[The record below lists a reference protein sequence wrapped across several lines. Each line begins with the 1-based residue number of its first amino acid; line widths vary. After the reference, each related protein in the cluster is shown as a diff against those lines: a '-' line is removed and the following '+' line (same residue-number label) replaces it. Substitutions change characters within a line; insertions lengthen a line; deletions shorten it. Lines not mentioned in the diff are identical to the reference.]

1 MKLLFPGLVV
11 LTLCAGGA
19 AFVLRE
25 PSLSEDQVANRPI
38 QDTEAEYA
46 SSNACRACHPAQ
58 YASWRASYH
67 RTMTQVATPE
77 TVVANF
83 DAVTVAHVHGRP
95 MTLERRGR
103 EFWATFDDPDA
114 RVGSPESS
122 SITTA
127 SRAGQMTTR
136 SAAAAPREA
145 GPIPE
150 AGASPA
156 APNQPPAVSRITRQV
171 VMITGSHHQQVYWY
185 ATGRNRLLGQL
196 PAAYLIAE
204 QRWIP
209 RRSAVLHPPSET
221 LFSETGH
228 WNSTCIACHT
238 TNGKPEFETPFGS
251 QPVDTQVVD
260 SRVTEFGIACE
271 ACHGPSTGHAAANRS
286 PLRRYTSHLT
296 GRADSTTVLPTRL
309 DPQRSSQVCGQCHG
323 VWEFYDGAGERQAN
337 SAGLPYRPG
346 DDLTATRFLAQ
357 PTRNLGAPTMQ
368 ALLAVDPG
376 FVNDSFWSDGMVRVT
391 GREYNGLIESPCFKD
406 AREPA
411 RTMTCFSCHSMHQ
424 PAGDRRSSS
433 EWADD
438 QLAPGMSDNQACLQ
452 CHEPIVKDLTGH
464 TRHEAGSSGSS
475 CYNCHMPFTSYGL
488 LKTIRSH
495 TISSPS
501 VASTIETGRPNACNL
516 CHLDKTLAWTDEYLN
531 TWYGASRVLGADAGR
546 GLSGDVG
553 RGLSDPAPDQEISAA
568 LRWALTGDAGQRA
581 IIAQAMAWKPAQA
594 ISGTDWMLPHLAQLL
609 DDPYDA
615 VRVIA
620 GRTLRTL
627 PGFATFHY
635 DFAGAPEH
643 RRDAQRRVMSTFAQ
657 VRGRLS
663 RPGDPRLLLTPD
675 ADVDVP
681 RTLDLL
687 KQRNNRNMLLRE

>member
-1 MKLLFPGLVV
+1 MKLLFPSLVV
-11 LTLCAGGA
+11 VILCAGAA

-25 PSLSEDQVANRPI
+25 PPRAEQQVANRPI
-38 QDTEAEYA
+38 QDTEAEYS

-83 DAVTVAHVHGRP
+83 DGVTVVHAHGRP

-103 EFWATFDDPDA
+103 EFWATFDDPDFEA
-114 RVGSPESS
+114 P
-122 SITTA
+122 A
-127 SRAGQMTTR
+127 ATTR
-136 SAAAAPREA
+136 SAAAG
-145 GPIPE
+145 GPGGRVGVPT
-150 AGASPA
+150 GKA
-156 APNQPPAVSRITRQV
+156 ALSGSSGDHPRITRQV

-209 RRSAVLHPPSET
+209 RRAAVLHPPAET

-238 TNGKPEFETPFGS
+238 TNGKPEFDTPFGS
-251 QPVDTQVVD
+251 QPLDTQVVD

-286 PLRRYTSHLT
+286 PIRRYASHLT
-296 GRADSTTVLPTRL
+296 GRADPTTVLPTRL

-323 VWEFYDGAGERQAN
+323 VWEFYDAAGERQAN
-337 SAGLPYRPG
+337 RTGLPYRPG
-346 DDLTATRFLAQ
+346 DELTKTRFLAQ
-357 PTRNLGAPTMQ
+357 PTRNLDAPTMQ
-368 ALLAVDPG
+368 ALLAADPG
-376 FVNDSFWSDGMVRVT
+376 FVNDSFWPDGMVRVT
-391 GREYNGLIESPCFKD
+391 GREYNGLIESPCFKN

-411 RTMTCFSCHSMHQ
+411 RTLTCFSCHSMHQ
-424 PAGDRRSSS
+424 PDGDHRPAR

-438 QLAPGMSDNQACLQ
+438 QLTPGLDSNQACLQ
-452 CHEPIVKDLTGH
+452 CHEPIANDLTGH

-516 CHLDKTLAWTDEYLN
+516 CHLDKPLSWTEKYLN
-531 TWYGASRVLGADAGR
+531 TWYGADRV
-546 GLSGDVG
+546 LSGDAGEV
-553 RGLSDPAPDQEISAA
+553 SAA

-615 VRVIA
+615 VRFIA

-627 PGFATFHY
+627 PGLSNFQY
-635 DFAGAPEH
+635 DFAGPPDH

-657 VRGRLS
+657 IRGRLP
-663 RPGDPRLLLTPD
+663 RPGDARLLLTAD

-681 RTLDLL
+681 RTLALL

>member
-1 MKLLFPGLVV
+1 MKVPFPALVV
-11 LTLCAGGA
+11 LTLCAGAA

-25 PSLSEDQVANRPI
+25 PPPAEHQVANRPI
-38 QDTEAEYA
+38 QDTEAEYS

-58 YASWRASYH
+58 YTSWRASYH

-83 DAVTVAHVHGRP
+83 DGVTVAHVPGRP

-114 RVGSPESS
+114 RLRSPETDSS
-122 SITTA
+122 LGAAGPAAPESGASVTTA

-136 SAAAAPREA
+136 SAAAAPRDA
-145 GPIPE
+145 GPIPD

-156 APNQPPAVSRITRQV
+156 APDAPAAVPRITRQV

-209 RRSAVLHPPSET
+209 RRAAVLHPPAET

-238 TNGKPEFETPFGS
+238 TNGKPEFDTPFGS

-286 PLRRYTSHLT
+286 PLRRYASHLT
-296 GRADSTTVLPTRL
+296 GRADPTTVLPTRL

-346 DDLTATRFLAQ
+346 DDLAKTRFVAQ

-368 ALLAVDPG
+368 ALLAADPG

-406 AREPA
+406 AREPS
-411 RTMTCFSCHSMHQ
+411 RTLTCFSCHSMHQ
-424 PAGDRRSSS
+424 PAGDARSAR

-438 QLAPGMSDNQACLQ
+438 QLTTGMDGNQACLQ
-452 CHEPIVKDLTGH
+452 CHEPIAKDLTGH
-464 TRHEAGSSGSS
+464 TKHEAASSGSS

-501 VASTIETGRPNACNL
+501 VVSTIETGRPNACNL
-516 CHLDKTLAWTDEYLN
+516 CHLDKPLAWTEEYLN
-531 TWYGASRVLGADAGR
+531 KWYGEGRVL
-546 GLSGDVG
+546 L
-553 RGLSDPAPDQEISAA
+553 DPASEHHDISAA
-568 LRWALTGDAGQRA
+568 LLWALKGDAGQRA
-581 IIAQAMAWKPAQA
+581 IVAQAMAWKPAQA

-615 VRVIA
+615 VRFIA

-627 PGFATFHY
+627 PDFTTFEY
-635 DFAGAPEH
+635 DFAAPTEQ
-643 RRDAQRRVMSTFAQ
+643 RRDAQRRVMSVFAR
-657 VRGRLS
+657 VRNRLP
-663 RPGDPRLLLTPD
+663 RPGNPWVLLTPE
-675 ADVDVP
+675 ADVNVQA
-681 RTLDLL
+681 TLGLL